1 MRNRRGTDAQSQG
14 DGCATT
20 GGRMGS
26 HDTQG
31 PFEGHLRIYCMYYA
45 AFMKAQRPGGSKG
58 DLRAWG
64 I

>member
-1 MRNRRGTDAQSQG
+1 MRNRRGTDAQPQG
-14 DGCATT
+14 DGWVPVT
-20 GGRMGS
+20 
-26 HDTQG
+26 
-31 PFEGHLRIYCMYYA
+31 LRAPLNVTYGYICMYCA